1 MAFLFKRSSKDNSK
15 DNMPDRLQ
23 QSGSSKDSADSS
35 SSKPPST
42 QNSPSKG
49 GQTSQISTPA
59 AASSSAAAASTTA
72 VPAAAAPSANQ
83 AAPKSTQSSP
93 KQTSDSQPPIANAPP
108 MGSFKTP
115 QLSTNRQNELN
126 MRQSTTQEQSHPPV
140 TGPSVP
146 LAQSSP
152 IKNPTT
158 LPPAIPTATH
168 TSPPV
173 SGNQTPLAPPPMSAF
188 TPSAAFQANSPNYEL
203 EQLHP
208 IQKLQRLHQM
218 NRNASPTSSS
228 ASSSPPVRKPAA
240 PKPPKQSRA
249 NPTTTKARDESGEF
263 KPRMRVVK
271 ACDRCRT
278 HKIKC
283 SGEQPC
289 ATCSRQSKE
298 CIFSVRP
305 PVQKRV
311 AKKADGGPE
320 LKRPKVIEPFG
331 LPVVEKSDSGQYVKH
346 LENRVQYLE
355 SLLARDSVN
364 TFKAPDTAEP
374 ESQYIEDTLYTTS
387 SKWRFSRRHQNLL
400 IVELCKSMYSNLSE
414 ELRELVTLPR
424 TQYFGWNLSGVN
436 YVGSEEL
443 PPLPELNGE
452 NVNDD
457 VLIKYFFKE
466 INPLFGILHEVV
478 FKEQLAAYDKLLR
491 EDIMSLSKDERDSK
505 ANQTRLF
512 SAILY
517 LIFALAIRFSEI
529 LKPKNV
535 DISLLK
541 LEERLFKYG
550 YKVVSILSFEWESFE
565 LIQAWLLITLYL
577 RVTHRQTSCSHALG
591 EAVTMT
597 KSMGLGY
604 FDENPKI
611 FNSTPYEKLKA
622 KRLFWAVFSFDRI
635 FGLQLGRYSGIREQD
650 FTVAYPSMD
659 FNLESTNDSWLTI
672 ESLAMIHIARIANFV
687 HTLPNDNPHYVKYQQ
702 VNTELVNLNNWMK
715 NNGFRNDLLF
725 NKNKK
730 DSSSLI
736 RAQVKLH
743 YYDLVL
749 CIHSKVLF
757 NYVGR
762 RIASHGL
769 KVEMVVDACNGIVE
783 VLDKTNKAGLLYT
796 PWYSVLMLLFNIGVN
811 AITLINAGVMINQ
824 ARDILKNS
832 IRLLTIIRKSPIRDD
847 QNKLIFRERFKMVR
861 ECMWALKMANRMLTL
876 RLKEDIGVLNGIGV
890 DHGSSD
896 VNKQHFT
903 QLGTAIDDGDD
914 YNVGGSNGL
923 PSSQSNQFNE
933 VFENQIRRP
942 TDNRHSHD
950 SGVIDSPASQ
960 SSDPLPLNSGEPV
973 DVYSSAEIDNL
984 LSNLQWFD
992 QWTDFNLDF

>member
-1 MAFLFKRSSKDNSK
+1 M
-15 DNMPDRLQ
+15 LQ
-23 QSGSSKDSADSS
+23 QQPHPTGSHLGSDDSNGTNSTAVLNSPQRVHSGQNPPPGSDQAKQKTVAQSSLGDATSAQTGSSNASGSPTLDRFGGTPAASS
-35 SSKPPST
+35 TNTITNNNSN
-42 QNSPSKG
+42 NSPG
-49 GQTSQISTPA
+49 AGQTSQQGQTSPVA
-59 AASSSAAAASTTA
+59 AAQQSRAAQP
-72 VPAAAAPSANQ
+72 VPSIQPS
-83 AAPKSTQSSP
+83 
-93 KQTSDSQPPIANAPP
+93 
-108 MGSFKTP
+108 
-115 QLSTNRQNELN
+115 
-126 MRQSTTQEQSHPPV
+126 
-140 TGPSVP
+140 P
-146 LAQSSP
+146 LAQISQEATNHPNHPTLATFTLPHSYLPSSP
-152 IKNPTT
+152 AYGF
-158 LPPAIPTATH
+158 L
-168 TSPPV
+168 
-173 SGNQTPLAPPPMSAF
+173 
-188 TPSAAFQANSPNYEL
+188 
-203 EQLHP
+203 QLHP
-208 IQKLQRLHQM
+208 IQKLQRLHQAK
-218 NRNASPTSSS
+218 NAAVAS
-228 ASSSPPVRKPAA
+228 ASGSTSPVAPPAQTPPSQTA
-240 PKPPKQSRA
+240 PQPPQHA
-249 NPTTTKARDESGEF
+249 NPTSTKVRDENGDF

-289 ATCSRQSKE
+289 ATCSRQKKE
-298 CIFSVRP
+298 CVFSVRP
-305 PVQKRV
+305 PPQKRP
-311 AKKADGGPE
+311 ARKHESSPE
-320 LKRPKVIEPFG
+320 LKRPKVFQPFG
-331 LPVVEKSDSGQYVKH
+331 LPQVEKSDSTHYVKH

-355 SLLARDSVN
+355 SLLATDSVRN
-364 TFKAPDTAEP
+364 FKIPDTAEP
-374 ESQYIEDTLYTTS
+374 EGEYVDETLFTTS

-414 ELRELVTLPR
+414 ELQQLVTLPR
-424 TQYFGWNLSGVN
+424 TQYFGWNMSGVN

-443 PPLPELNGE
+443 PDLPELNGE

-457 VLIKYFFKE
+457 FLIKYFFEE

-491 EDIMSLSKDERDSK
+491 EDIMSLDKDDRDSK

-512 SAILY
+512 SGILY
-517 LIFALAIRFSEI
+517 LVFALAIRFSEI
-529 LKPKNV
+529 LKPKSP

-591 EAVTMT
+591 EAVTMV

-604 FDENPKI
+604 SDENPKI
-611 FNSTPYEKLKA
+611 YNSTPYEKLKA
-622 KRLFWAVFSFDRI
+622 KRLFWAVFSLDRV
-635 FGLQLGRYSGIREQD
+635 FGLQLGRYSGIREED
-650 FTVAYPSMD
+650 FTVKYPSMD
-659 FNLESTNDSWLTI
+659 YAAESTNDLWLTP

-687 HTLPNDNPHYVKYQQ
+687 HTLTNDNPHYVKYQQ
-702 VNTELVNLNNWMK
+702 VNTELIELNNWLN

-736 RAQVKLH
+736 KAQVKLH

-769 KVEMVVDACNGIVE
+769 KVEMVIDACNGIVE

-796 PWYSVLMLLFNIGVN
+796 PWYSVMMLLFNIGVN

-832 IRLLTIIRKSPIRDD
+832 IRLLTIIRKSPIRDE

-876 RLKEDIGVLNGIGV
+876 RLQEDIGVLNGIGV

-903 QLGTAIDDGDD
+903 QLGTAVDAEDAAG
-914 YNVGGSNGL
+914 NNNL
-923 PSSQSNQFNE
+923 PSAQRNQFTE
-933 VFENQIRRP
+933 VFEKQVRRS
-942 TDNRHSHD
+942 TENRQARDAS
-950 SGVIDSPASQ
+950 ILESPASQ
-960 SSDPLPLNSGEPV
+960 SSDPMPLNSGDPV
-973 DVYSSAEIDNL
+973 DTYSSVEIDNL